1 MTRPPWE
8 DRQPDEKP
16 QPDPGPGL
24 PPGIELPDGGNNE
37 AGDTDDLPQLH
48 VGDHV
53 QDRQEDDPDEAA
65 TMLVV
70 GTPAERADEVA
81 VDDDLTVADVNPE
94 FPADDHVVEA
104 VFPQRTTVDVGRLQT
119 YAYPR
124 SRLERVARL
133 HSEED
138 DDA

>member
-1 MTRPPWE
+1 M
-8 DRQPDEKP
+8 
-16 QPDPGPGL
+16 
-24 PPGIELPDGGNNE
+24 
-37 AGDTDDLPQLH
+37 TDDRPQLH

-94 FPADDHVVEA
+94 FPADDRVVEA
-104 VFPQRTTVDVGRLQT
+104 VFPGRTTADVDHLTR

-124 SRLERVARL
+124 SRLRRTAQL
-133 HSEED
+133 HSEVAD
-138 DDA
+138 V